1 MPRANRPAAPT
12 STQPTSPATP
22 ASRPPSSAPA
32 TNEAN
37 RGWVDRSASNGRA
50 VALNDGFAT
59 RPAPGPSPAAPLAP
73 PPPPASTAPVTT
85 VAGLA
90 IRGLDL
96 RSIDSG
102 ELTVKLPLHKGTFLV
117 PTNHADAKTRVKEAG
132 FVEVKLQ
139 VQRGPDGE
147 PRVEKMRLAFDPPV
161 TVLNPASSLQPATG
175 PLAGVWNFVQD
186 VAGDIHLTA
195 LDIGPDGVVDV
206 DGTVD
211 KPWPMKDQPLR
222 EAIPKGTFPRLDMKL
237 SSIAGG
243 KAIAEAAVP
252 SSNPGRPPSLEALL
266 QSMGAMTGEGTFG
279 LSLKTKETT
288 LSADGRGINLS
299 GAKSRVELTIG
310 GKVELDRTG
319 TLRLE
324 VPQSAEKELVSGLGS
339 LDLAGRGQARLT
351 PQGKVDALFD
361 VRTTAVVDGVT
372 GQVTAPGNKVVPIT
386 IGGADNLVVAN
397 TRVRMGDDGL
407 VLENGDAKVKVRADL
422 PEGALVEVE
431 GNKVRLTGGD
441 AVTQGGFAFGLK
453 DGKLRISD
461 GTLDMVVSGKDA
473 ELLQGDGAK
482 LRLGVGANVRLSGQ
496 QISLD
501 PETARPAGVGVV
513 AVGVQT
519 SLGEKALTELDY
531 RLEPSGHL
539 AVRPRRSEMQ
549 EILIPLNSLQQ
560 TRPFIVDPKG
570 PAAGPVTSAAFKAR
584 ITELTG
590 ARVTTN
596 NDVKLLPTGA
606 ESHRERLALIT
617 GAKESISLQTFI
629 FKDDVTGNETADAL
643 VAAAKR
649 GVAVRVIIDGLGNVA
664 GPDDLTREHPIYAK
678 LKAGGVDLRIHGDPR
693 EHVISDIMLEL
704 QTNPELPKVDN
715 LRELLRDPGQ
725 AAEVLQHLAQVAMGT
740 RAASPETRRKVAEL
754 LERASVPPGE
764 SSASISSDRVAA
776 IAAGDPVTAKELVI
790 ALRHLSELNFRW
802 HEKYLV
808 VDGASAITGGINIAD
823 EYLLGG
829 TSQKW
834 GDGKDPWRDADVLI
848 RGDGAGDVHGAFAR
862 NWQHLTGEQL
872 GPAKAGPAK
881 PGAEVQVIQ
890 GHPRLA
896 GDRHITNA
904 TIEALKALKPGDK
917 AYIANA
923 YFLPTGSL
931 EAYKE
936 ALKDAAQR
944 GVDVRIVTN
953 SEGSTDMPALNW
965 AALYPVEEL
974 LQAGVRIFERTG
986 PGTIHTKA
994 AVFGS
999 ELSVVGSWNND
1010 NRSASLN
1017 SEGVALVYGGELG
1030 RQVEAMVLADMQPDV
1045 ARELDLATVQ
1055 ARIRAAG
1062 PRNKVASLFADLM

>member
-1 MPRANRPAAPT
+1 
-12 STQPTSPATP
+12 
-22 ASRPPSSAPA
+22 
-32 TNEAN
+32 
-37 RGWVDRSASNGRA
+37 
-50 VALNDGFAT
+50 
-59 RPAPGPSPAAPLAP
+59 
-73 PPPPASTAPVTT
+73 

-453 DGKLRISD
+453 D
-461 GTLDMVVSGKDA
+461 
-473 ELLQGDGAK
+473 
-482 LRLGVGANVRLSGQ
+482 ANVRLSGQ